1 MIHLDTHVVVWLA
14 GGASARLSS
23 SARDLVETE
32 QLEIS
37 PAVELEMAFL
47 AEIGRLTAGPATA
60 LSELHRALGLTV
72 ASSTF
77 GAAAS
82 LAATSRYAFTRDPFD
97 RLIAAHADAV
107 GAQLITKD
115 RVLRQNLDFAVWN

>member
-14 GGASARLSS
+14 GGASERLSS
-23 SARDLVETE
+23 SARDLVESE

-37 PAVELEMAFL
+37 PAVELELAFL
-47 AEIGRLTAGPATA
+47 AEIGRLTTGPATV

-72 ASSTF
+72 ATPTF

-82 LAATSRYAFTRDPFD
+82 LAATSRYAFTRAGP
-97 RLIAAHADAV
+97 L
-107 GAQLITKD
+107 
-115 RVLRQNLDFAVWN
+115 